1 VDLGSRRLSSLRA
14 TANVRLVRCPKL
26 AILFVIAFALTANAQ
41 SEKIVK
47 VLPHFLDTKGR
58 ASISPSLFDRDAYQE
73 VLRGNPAKRSGLRFN
88 VQWKAS
94 YFPSLKLRV
103 EAKGGQGRAP
113 TKNILEQIVKPS
125 PVSQW
130 TALTIAGEDY
140 KKFGELISWRATLL
154 DGTNVL
160 AEQKSFLW

>member
-1 VDLGSRRLSSLRA
+1 MPCKILWPSFAVSGTRYEYSWTQHLQSCFVPTCSNLARIVDLGSRRLSSLRA
-14 TANVRLVRCPKL
+14 TANVRLVRCPNL

-73 VLRGNPAKRSGLRFN
+73 VLRTSPKKRSGLRFG

-103 EAKGGQGRAP
+103 EAKGGQ
-113 TKNILEQIVKPS
+113 
-125 PVSQW
+125 
-130 TALTIAGEDY
+130 
-140 KKFGELISWRATLL
+140 
-154 DGTNVL
+154 
-160 AEQKSFLW
+160 